1 MCDIKSEYILV
12 LDFWIEIVKMQSVTS
27 GEWGCP
33 LDNDANSA
41 MGQPNRGLKK
51 TAKCGWYQGTKAQL
65 V

>member
-41 MGQPNRGLKK
+41 MGQPNRSLKK
-51 TAKCGWYQGTKAQL
+51 QQSVADTKVPKL
-65 V
+65 N